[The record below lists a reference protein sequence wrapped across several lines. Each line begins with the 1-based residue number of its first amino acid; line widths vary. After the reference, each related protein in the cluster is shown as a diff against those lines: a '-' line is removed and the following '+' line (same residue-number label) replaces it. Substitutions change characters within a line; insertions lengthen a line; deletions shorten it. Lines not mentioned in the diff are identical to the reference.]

1 MKTDLYHPVYANGE
15 KVAVGDLVLW
25 EDYDGILEIC
35 TVIDFFM
42 GVQNSPSD
50 DILLVSER
58 DGVPFSE
65 RALDIKYIVKKT
77 NI

>member
-1 MKTDLYHPVYANGE
+1 MKTEICYPVYANGE

-25 EDYDGILEIC
+25 ESHDNLFEIC
-35 TVIDFFM
+35 TVIDIFT
-42 GVQNSPSD
+42 GVQSSPSD
-50 DILLVSER
+50 DILLMSER

-65 RALDIKYIVKKT
+65 RALDIEYIVKKI